1 MILKQ
6 KISDQIE
13 VQLQDLT
20 GNWRTFAITMN
31 DSQLI
36 NAQMKELKDRYPDM
50 RVRAIDSSGRVVDLM
65 P

>member
-1 MILKQ
+1 MTDQNVILKQ

-36 NAQMKELKDRYPDM
+36 NAQMKELK
-50 RVRAIDSSGRVVDLM
+50 G
-65 P
+65 